1 MFREMLRKKQQLPE
15 KECIDLLKT
24 ELRGVLS
31 VLGDDVRDLILSVVE
46 VDGGCALDVHPKLV
60 GLVGES

>member
-15 KECIDLLKT
+15 EECIRILKE

-31 VLGDDVRDLILSVVE
+31 VLYVVHSSITNSY
-46 VDGGCALDVHPKLV
+46 C
-60 GLVGES
+60 

>member
-24 ELRGVLS
+24 HQSLL
-31 VLGDDVRDLILSVVE
+31 L
-46 VDGGCALDVHPKLV
+46 
-60 GLVGES
+60 